1 MGKLTSMNSK
11 QIDSNPTP
19 LTCATSTPLD
29 MLITKKNQKGK
40 RELKQLEKEK
50 QAMHLRITQ
59 NLKPSQIAK

>member
-1 MGKLTSMNSK
+1 
-11 QIDSNPTP
+11 
-19 LTCATSTPLD
+19 
-29 MLITKKNQKGK
+29 MLITKKNQMGK